1 MRRPIT
7 GLPKMLLPPV
17 LLLLV
22 LLLPHATQAWV
33 TRWTLPQQHHGHTAV
48 RTTSSK
54 ECSPWAPIIPSRSA
68 SSSLV
73 IAHAGRRW
81 GGVRKKIEGDDD
93 DAQSSS
99 SSSSSSSAQ
108 KALQP
113 VQAKKKKSPAAE
125 EEEEGEE
132 EDPLAISDAMI
143 DEAMGRAKGEKPS
156 MYGDAAMQAAIKA
169 AQDDRDA
176 NGGMMSKGIDKE
188 EPTRWS
194 MEWLEKLSE
203 EEMLALDKKRLM
215 DFLLRDIETDKEWGA
230 VPQQAVFAPDE
241 EMDPK
246 MEFYDE
252 KMTEEIFGRM
262 PEGEGGREEGEED
275 EEDDD
280 LDLEAIFGA
289 LDEDGGEEEEEE
301 EEEDLVRFLS
311 GSQEGRRLAADLLN
325 DDEMRD
331 EEEDM
336 DMFGLGDH
344 SIPEEMSPEEVEEGL
359 RPLLAGSKKTRR
371 VEEEEEE
378 EDEDEGGFDNM
389 SNPAALLAAVRSSVE
404 EGDLEGASEL
414 LQRME
419 ELGIE
424 VGDLEGEAEA
434 LENYRRPLINKK
446 SLVSNPTLEGGREGG
461 KKGGVSLS
469 GGRLSEEEVE
479 AMKSVGACVGIDL
492 GTTNSALSLIKDG
505 RAIILPSRA
514 TGENVMPSVVRF
526 LEEGGRVVVGEE
538 ARIMA
543 LEDSDN
549 TFSSVK
555 RLMGR
560 SLEELVK
567 EKEIIGSLNM
577 VRHSPSDGDEEEEG
591 REEEVDFKASS
602 VAMYCPALR
611 REITPE
617 EVSAE
622 ILKTLLGDASAYLNQ
637 EINRAVI
644 TVPAYFTPAQCKA
657 TEKAGQLAGLQR
669 IKLLREPEA
678 AALAYGLD
686 REMEDEELIMVFDL
700 GGGTFDV
707 SVLEVGEGVVEVLAT
722 FGDATLGGND
732 FDKRIA
738 DWIVSEYKK
747 QHDGQGPPTDRATQR
762 RVMEAAE
769 EARVRLSTVGKTEIA
784 LPGLGGGGRGLA
796 GVTLTR
802 QGMEGLCVELFD
814 RLLQPMRQAALMAGA
829 TLGGEVAPDAL
840 GGQLI
845 DAMGE
850 GGEEA
855 AREMMMRELAEMDGE
870 EMVSDKKKLA
880 ELMRERALK
889 GRQVSKARSN
899 YNRNLNAVRKRNPG
913 VKIREFPQG
922 RVIQEVV
929 MVGGATRMPSI
940 QRLVEAVTGRKPRVT
955 VNPDEAVALG
965 AGIHAGVLDGT
976 IEDMEMMTP
985 MQAAIAR
992 GLMDFEARGRQK
1004 GPRSQKQKKGF

>member
-1 MRRPIT
+1 LSQQRHQHSSIT
-7 GLPKMLLPPV
+7 
-17 LLLLV
+17 
-22 LLLPHATQAWV
+22 T
-33 TRWTLPQQHHGHTAV
+33 TTT
-48 RTTSSK
+48 TTS
-54 ECSPWAPIIPSRSA
+54 WAPIIPSRG

-73 IAHAGRRW
+73 ISHAGRRW

-93 DAQSSS
+93 DAQNSSS
-99 SSSSSSSAQ
+99 NNAQ
-108 KALQP
+108 KPQQP
-113 VQAKKKKSPAAE
+113 LLAQTKKRRAPAADAE
-125 EEEEGEE
+125 EEEE

-143 DEAMGRAKGEKPS
+143 DEAMGRARGEKPS

-176 NGGMMSKGIDKE
+176 NGGTMSRGKE

-215 DFLLRDIETDKEWGA
+215 DFLLRDIESDKEWGA

-262 PEGEGGREEGEED
+262 PEGEGGRDGEED
-275 EEDDD
+275 EGEDDDD

-289 LDEDGGEEEEEE
+289 LDGEGEDEDEDE

-311 GSQEGRRLAADLLN
+311 QSQEGRKLAADLLN
-325 DDEMRD
+325 DDEMRS
-331 EEEDM
+331 EEEDE
-336 DMFGLGDH
+336 DMFDLGSH
-344 SIPEEMSPEEVEEGL
+344 LRGEEMSPEEVEEGL
-359 RPLLAGSKKTRR
+359 RHLLAGLKKTRR
-371 VEEEEEE
+371 EENEEE
-378 EDEDEGGFDNM
+378 EDEEEDEEGFGGM
-389 SNPAALLAAVRSSVE
+389 SNPAALLAAVKASVE

-434 LENYRRPLINKK
+434 LENYRRPLTNKK
-446 SLVSNPTLEGGREGG
+446 QLVSNPSLEGGREGG
-461 KKGGVSLS
+461 VAVPLS

-526 LEEGGRVVVGEE
+526 RLKEGGKAEAEVVVVVGEE
-538 ARIMA
+538 ARVMA

-567 EKEIIGSLNM
+567 EKEILGSLNM
-577 VRHSPSDGDEEEEG
+577 VRHSFSEDEEEGG
-591 REEEVDFKASS
+591 REDEEVDFKASS

-611 REITPE
+611 REVTPE

-622 ILKTLLGDASAYLNQ
+622 ILKTLLGDAAAYLNQ

-657 TEKAGQLAGLQR
+657 TERAGELAGLQR

-686 REMEDEELIMVFDL
+686 REMEEEELIMVFDL

-747 QHDGQGPPTDRATQR
+747 QHDGQGPPSDRVTQR

-769 EARVRLSTVGKTEIA
+769 EARVRLSNVDKTEVA
-784 LPGLGGGGRGLA
+784 LPGLGGKGKDLV
-796 GVTLTR
+796 GVRLTR
-802 QGMEGLCVELFD
+802 QGMEGLCVDLFD

-840 GGQLI
+840 GGQLV

-850 GGEEA
+850 GGEEV
-855 AREMMMRELAEMDGE
+855 AREVMMRELAEMDGE
-870 EMVSDKKKLA
+870 EMKGDKKKLA
-880 ELMRERALK
+880 ELMRERAMK

-899 YNRNLNAVRKRNPG
+899 YNKNLNAVRKRNPG

-992 GLMDFEARGRQK
+992 GLMDFEARGGQK